1 MLSTFGFAAER
12 EITQG
17 EITMKQ
23 YRTSAAR
30 LVGLAIIASAAA
42 TAPQMS
48 ANGQAEA
55 PNNQQ
60 AQPVPYRPGMG
71 DFMTAGVSP
80 RFIKL
85 AAAGQAGNWGFA
97 AYALKELRE
106 NFGRLVRT
114 TPVYQSKSTAEL
126 IANSVE
132 EPMVA
137 VDVAIKAGDPVRFKA
152 AYSRLTQGCNSCHEK
167 TDRAVVV
174 IQVPEAVTSY
184 PDHNFRPRQ

>member
-1 MLSTFGFAAER
+1 
-12 EITQG
+12 
-17 EITMKQ
+17 MKQ
-23 YRTSAAR
+23 CSTSAVR
-30 LVGLAIIASAAA
+30 LVALAIIASAAA
-42 TAPQMS
+42 VAIQMPAS
-48 ANGQAEA
+48 GQTQG
-55 PNNQQ
+55 PNSQQ
-60 AQPVPYRPGMG
+60 TQPVPYRPGMG

-85 AAAGQAGNWGFA
+85 AAAGQLGNWGFA

-114 TPVYQSKSTAEL
+114 TPTYQSMSTAEL

-132 EPMVA
+132 EPMAA
-137 VDVAIKAGDPVRFKA
+137 VDEAIKAGDAVRFKA
-152 AYSRLTQGCNSCHEK
+152 AFSRLTQGCNSCHEK

-184 PDHNFRPRQ
+184 PDQNFRPKQ

>member
-1 MLSTFGFAAER
+1 MN
-12 EITQG
+12 
-17 EITMKQ
+17 Q
-23 YRTSAAR
+23 YRTSAVR
-30 LVGLAIIASAAA
+30 LVGFAIIASIAAVA
-42 TAPQMS
+42 IQMPAS
-48 ANGQAEA
+48 GQTPS
-55 PNNQQ
+55 PNSQQ

-85 AAAGQAGNWGFA
+85 AAAGQLGNWGFA

-114 TPVYQSKSTAEL
+114 TPIYQSKSTADL

-132 EPMVA
+132 EPMAA
-137 VDVAIKAGDPVRFKA
+137 VDEAIKAGDAVRFQA

-174 IQVPEAVTSY
+174 IQVPEGVTSY
-184 PDHNFRPRQ
+184 PDQNFRPKQ

>member
-1 MLSTFGFAAER
+1 MTR
-12 EITQG
+12 H
-17 EITMKQ
+17 
-23 YRTSAAR
+23 RTSAVR
-30 LVGLAIIASAAA
+30 LVGYAIIASVVAVAICI
-42 TAPQMS
+42 P
-48 ANGQAEA
+48 ANSQAQS
-55 PNNQQ
+55 PNSQQ

-114 TPVYQSKSTAEL
+114 TPTYQSKSTAEL

-132 EPMVA
+132 EPMAA
-137 VDVAIKAGDPVRFKA
+137 VDEAIKAGDAVRFQA

-184 PDHNFRPRQ
+184 PDQNFRPKQ

>member
-1 MLSTFGFAAER
+1 
-12 EITQG
+12 
-17 EITMKQ
+17 MKQ
-23 YRTSAAR
+23 HCKAAVR
-30 LVGLAIIASAAA
+30 LVGCAIIVSAAA
-42 TAPQMS
+42 VAIRMPAS
-48 ANGQAEA
+48 GQTPA
-55 PNNQQ
+55 PNSQQ

-97 AYALKELRE
+97 AYALRELRE
-106 NFGRLVRT
+106 NFGRLART
-114 TPVYQSKSTAEL
+114 TPTYQSKSTAEL

-132 EPMVA
+132 EPMAA
-137 VDVAIKAGDPVRFKA
+137 VDEAIKAGDPIRFRT

-174 IQVPEAVTSY
+174 IQVPESVTSY
-184 PDHNFRPRQ
+184 PDQNFRPKQ